1 MRRTARLLALLT
13 LAAVAVPLVPFLA
26 FGARLDQMVARAIDP
41 HPTPAVIAAMEV
53 AVLAVDLLLPVPSSM
68 VATLGGAE
76 LGVVTGTACAWL
88 GLTIGAV
95 AGWWLGRRA
104 AGRALERLDPA
115 ERAALQRHEQRIG
128 PLLIVLTRP
137 LPLLAEAASLFAG
150 GAGMR
155 LREFFPAAAAGN
167 FAIALAWSFVGA
179 TGQSSEW
186 LPLALAASLVIPVV
200 LACLALHGPAKHTP
214 GNPQFSNP
222 KNGGD
227 DF

>member
-200 LACLALHGPAKHTP
+200 LACLALHGPATNTP

>member
-1 MRRTARLLALLT
+1 MRCTARLLALLA

-26 FGARLDQMVARAIDP
+26 FGTRLDEMVARAIDP
-41 HPTPAVIAAMEV
+41 RPTPLVMAAMEV

-88 GLTIGAV
+88 GLTISAV

-104 AGRALERLDPA
+104 GGLALERLDPA

-155 LREFFPAAAAGN
+155 LREFFPAAAGGN
-167 FAIALAWSFVGA
+167 CAIALVWSFVGA

-200 LACLALHGPAKHTP
+200 LACLALRGPLTN
-214 GNPQFSNP
+214 NPTQLNRFQP
-222 KNGGD
+222 EKWLR
-227 DF
+227 